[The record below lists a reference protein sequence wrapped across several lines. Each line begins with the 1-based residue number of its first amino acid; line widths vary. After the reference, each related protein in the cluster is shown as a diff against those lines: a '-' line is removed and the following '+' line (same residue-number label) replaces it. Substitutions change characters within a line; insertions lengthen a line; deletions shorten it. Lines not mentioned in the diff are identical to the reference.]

1 MSATDTAWAQEVLQ
15 EIVGRQL
22 SSVEFVQDYV
32 QLRFDGP
39 TLTAVTQPVVEVG
52 GEAFRWNDRG
62 FRDELCARITKKVVS
77 ARVLPEDSVR
87 ITFGDGAVVK
97 VSLHKD
103 DYRAAEAVKFDV
115 TPATWWVL

>member
-1 MSATDTAWAQEVLQ
+1 MSATDTAWAEEVLQ

-22 SSVEFVQDYV
+22 GSVEFVQDYV
-32 QLRFDGP
+32 QLKFDGP
-39 TLTAVTQPVVEVG
+39 GLTAITQPTVEVSG
-52 GEAFRWNDRG
+52 REFRWSEPG
-62 FRDELCARITKKVVS
+62 FRDALCGRITRKVVS

-87 ITFGDGAVVK
+87 ITFDDGAIVK
-97 VSLHKD
+97 VSLRKD